1 MRLFPF
7 SLSVVDGDY
16 NIRMY
21 ELFEH
26 TADLGLRIRA
36 SDLNTLFAE
45 AGTALF
51 ATLLEDVASV
61 RPQSA
66 QTFTIEGEDRE
77 LLLFDWLRTLLLTF
91 DEQHRVFSRFDVQVH
106 SQGLQ
111 ATAWGELFDPQ
122 RHLPGHEVKAIT
134 YHGLKLEQLSD
145 GSFLAEVI
153 VDI

>member
-1 MRLFPF
+1 
-7 SLSVVDGDY
+7 
-16 NIRMY
+16 MY

-36 SDLNTLFAE
+36 ADVNTLFAE
-45 AGTALF
+45 AGVALF
-51 ATLLEDVASV
+51 SILLEDVRSV

-66 QTFTIEGEDRE
+66 HTFSLSGEDRE

-91 DEQHRVFSRFDVQVH
+91 DEQHWVFSRFDVQVH
-106 SQGLQ
+106 SQGLH
-111 ATAWGELFDPQ
+111 ATAWGERFDPQ

-134 YHGLKLEQLSD
+134 YHGLKLEQQPD
-145 GSFLAEVI
+145 GTFLAEVI